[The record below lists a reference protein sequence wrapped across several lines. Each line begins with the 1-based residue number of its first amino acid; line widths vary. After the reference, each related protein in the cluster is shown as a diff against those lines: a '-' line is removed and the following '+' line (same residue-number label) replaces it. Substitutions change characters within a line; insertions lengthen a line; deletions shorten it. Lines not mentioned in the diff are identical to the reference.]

1 MSRRE
6 LIALVLIGLFLI
18 GGLIGFV
25 VFGVTHG
32 LGP

>member
-1 MSRRE
+1 MPKRDL
-6 LIALVLIGLFLI
+6 LIVILITALLAA
-18 GGLIGFV
+18 GLIGFV

>member
-1 MSRRE
+1 MPKRDL
-6 LIALVLIGLFLI
+6 LILALIVLLLAV
-18 GGLIGFV
+18 GLIGFV